1 MILYEILSISL
12 SNVYRIYVGFYE
24 VLISLMRIGKEKGIC
39 LAQIIKKNRRN
50 KMQNFVL
57 AGKAKTIFRIIEL
70 KAKREEEAKRNK
82 KQESKNKK

>member
-1 MILYEILSISL
+1 
-12 SNVYRIYVGFYE
+12 
-24 VLISLMRIGKEKGIC
+24 
-39 LAQIIKKNRRN
+39 
-50 KMQNFVL
+50 MQNFVL